1 MRTTSFVPGARAGAV
16 SLVAALLLLCLPGP
30 ALAGSS
36 APGGDDPTAG
46 TSLLTTGAG
55 YAQPRGSTRVRAL
68 QTRLRTLGLRPGPV
82 DGRFG
87 PQTRA
92 AVERFQR
99 AVGLSV
105 DGIVGPNTRRALR
118 KASAP
123 VLGHGAGY
131 DQLGG
136 SRQVKDLQRK
146 LRRLGHRPGP
156 VDGLYGP
163 RTAAAVARFQRAEG
177 LAADGVAWPR
187 TRRAIT
193 HTRRTDLTRSR
204 KVNTAPGTAPP
215 SPADRPADTDRSD
228 SLPANTTNAP
238 SNAARTGQAPEL
250 PWLLVSGLLAFA
262 LVAVAYPAINRLA
275 AAPAWGSAVQATPS
289 VDTEGDTDD
298 PHTQHPVPP
307 EPVPAASP
315 EAESEQDGVTEV
327 RALGYVCV
335 GDPGAPAERDMR
347 DQIAAMDELCEQN
360 GWMLVEVARDVGVDR
375 QGLFYA
381 LERLERGEASCLIVA
396 ELRRLSGSGA
406 ELARILRWLREHE
419 VRLIAVDVELDTAAH
434 DGRIAADALI
444 SVGEMDRGG
453 PPGRPAVH
461 DVPALKEHIV
471 AMRSAGMTLQAIA
484 DRLNDEGVPTLRGG
498 QKWRPSSVQSAAG
511 YRRPQQISSA
521 RGYPRFSPR
530 RGEDR

>member
-36 APGGDDPTAG
+36 APGGDDPTVGA
-46 TSLLTTGAG
+46 SLLTTGTG

-68 QTRLRTLGLRPGPV
+68 QRRLRTLGLRPGTV
-82 DGRFG
+82 DGLYG

-99 AVGLSV
+99 TVRLRV
-105 DGIVGPNTRRALR
+105 DGIVGPTTRRALR

-123 VLGHGAGY
+123 VLGRGTGY
-131 DQLGG
+131 DQRGG
-136 SRQVKDLQRK
+136 SRQVKQLQRK
-146 LRRLGHRPGP
+146 LRQLGHRPGP

-163 RTAAAVARFQRAEG
+163 RTAGAVARFQRVRG
-177 LAADGVAWPR
+177 LAPDGVAWPR
-187 TRRAIT
+187 TRRAIA
-193 HTRRTDLTRSR
+193 HTGRTNLTRSR
-204 KVNTAPGTAPP
+204 KVNTAPRPTPQ

-228 SLPANTTNAP
+228 SLPASTPNAP

-250 PWLLVSGLLAFA
+250 SWLLVSGLLAFA

-275 AAPAWGSAVQATPS
+275 AASAWGSAVQVMPAA
-289 VDTEGDTDD
+289 DTKPETDD
-298 PHTQHPVPP
+298 SHTQHTSAIEPAPP
-307 EPVPAASP
+307 ASP
-315 EAESEQDGVTEV
+315 REESEHAGAGEV

-335 GDPGAPAERDMR
+335 GDPDEPAEHDLRE
-347 DQIAAMDELCEQN
+347 QIAAMDELCEER
-360 GWMLVEVARDVGVDR
+360 GWRLVEVARDVGADR
-375 QGLFYA
+375 HGLFYA

-406 ELARILRWLREHE
+406 ELARILRWLREQE
-419 VRLIAVDVELDTAAH
+419 VRLVAVDVELDTAAN

-444 SVGEMDRGG
+444 SVAEMDRGG

-498 QKWRPSSVQSAAG
+498 QKWRPSSVQAAAG
-511 YRRPQQISSA
+511 YRRPQQMPSA
-521 RGYPRFSPR
+521 RGYPRFAPR
-530 RGEDR
+530 RAGAR